1 MPVIDADGTPINVSV
16 EGKADAP
23 VLMFS
28 NSLGTDLH
36 MWDYQAKHFANNYRV
51 IRYDQRGH
59 GKSGAPEGPYSIER
73 LGRDVLA
80 ILNALEIPRA
90 NFCGLS
96 MGGMTGMWLA
106 RSAPERFDKMIFSN
120 TAPKSQ
126 TPDSWNTRIAGV
138 RAKGLE
144 GIADAVLGI
153 WFTKDFREKSPDVV
167 AQMRKMMISHAP
179 TGYIGCC
186 AAIRDMD
193 QRWAIGDIKIPS
205 LIIAGR
211 SDNATPLKDSE
222 FMASRIAG
230 SELVVLDAGHI
241 SNVEQSAAFTAAL
254 EKFLT
259 GN

>member
-1 MPVIDADGTPINVSV
+1 MPVIDADGTPINVEI

-28 NSLGTDLH
+28 NSLGTNLH
-36 MWDYQAKHFANNYRV
+36 MWDEQAKVFAKNYHV
-51 IRYDQRGH
+51 VRYDQRGH
-59 GKSGAPEGPYSIER
+59 GRSGAPDAPYSIER

-80 ILNALEIPRA
+80 ILNALELRRV

-106 RSAPERFDKMIFSN
+106 RMAPDRFDRMIFAN

-126 TPDSWNTRIAGV
+126 TPDSWNTRIATV
-138 RAKGLE
+138 KTKGMDA
-144 GIADAVLGI
+144 IADGVMNI
-153 WFTKDFREKSPDVV
+153 WFTKEFRDKEPKTV
-167 AQMRKMMISHAP
+167 AQMRQTLVATNA
-179 TGYIGCC
+179 TGYVGCC

-193 QRWAIGDIKIPS
+193 QRWVISDINLPS

-211 SDNATPLKDSE
+211 GDNATPLKDSE
-222 FMASRIAG
+222 FMASRIGGA
-230 SELVVLDAGHI
+230 ELVVLDAGHI

-254 EKFLT
+254 EKFLAKD
-259 GN
+259 

>member
-1 MPVIDADGTPINVSV
+1 MPVIDADGTPISV
-16 EGKADAP
+16 EVEGRAGAP

-28 NSLGTDLH
+28 NSLGTNLH
-36 MWDYQAKHFANNYRV
+36 MWDEQAKAFAKNFRV
-51 IRYDQRGH
+51 VRYDQRGH

-80 ILNALEIPRA
+80 ILNALDIPRVTY
-90 NFCGLS
+90 CGLS

-106 RSAPERFDKMIFSN
+106 RTAPERFDRMIFSN

-126 TPDSWNTRIAGV
+126 TPDSWNTRIGMV

-153 WFTKDFREKSPDVV
+153 WFTKGFREKDPKTAARMREMMV
-167 AQMRKMMISHAP
+167 ANDPA
-179 TGYIGCC
+179 GYVGCC

-193 QRWAIGDIKIPS
+193 QRWAISDIKLPS

-211 SDNATPLKDSE
+211 LDNATPLKDSE

-230 SELVVLDAGHI
+230 AELVVLDAGHI
-241 SNVEQSAAFTAAL
+241 SNVEQSAAFTGIL
-254 EKFLT
+254 EKYLAKD
-259 GN
+259 